1 MHILV
6 TRPEPDATLL
16 REKLEAAGHLVTVEP
31 LLVIEPCPPEALPLD
46 GITALIATS
55 RNALRALS
63 AHPDL
68 DRARALSFFTVGPGT
83 ARAAADLG
91 FIDIIAGSAAAPDLA
106 PLIAGRIT
114 PAAARLLHMRG

>member
-16 REKLEAAGHLVTVEP
+16 RKKLEAAGHLVTVEP
-31 LLVIEPCPPEALPLD
+31 PAGDRALPPAALPLD

-63 AHPDL
+63 RIPISTAP
-68 DRARALSFFTVGPGT
+68 ARCRSSPSALAQP
-83 ARAAADLG
+83 
-91 FIDIIAGSAAAPDLA
+91 
-106 PLIAGRIT
+106 
-114 PAAARLLHMRG
+114 ARLPILALATSSPAQPTQETSPP